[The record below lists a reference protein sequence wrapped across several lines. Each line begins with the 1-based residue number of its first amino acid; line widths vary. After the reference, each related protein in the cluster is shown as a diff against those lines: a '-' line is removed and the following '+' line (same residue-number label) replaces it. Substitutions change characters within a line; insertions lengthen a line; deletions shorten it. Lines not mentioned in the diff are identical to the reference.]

1 MKKHEDAFNLFEN
14 ITTEQNDNRKIEN
27 ITLKTISEDASPIV
41 RTVNSYYTKHIVKM
55 PATFIWNLANG
66 MLLRYRMDGIL
77 VEINRINGIET
88 ARQIISRLKVM
99 AELDIAERRIPQ
111 DGRLMVAIQGH
122 NINFRISVMPAF
134 TAKMW

>member
-1 MKKHEDAFNLFEN
+1 
-14 ITTEQNDNRKIEN
+14 
-27 ITLKTISEDASPIV
+27 
-41 RTVNSYYTKHIVKM
+41 
-55 PATFIWNLANG
+55 

-122 NINFRISVMPAF
+122 NINFRISVMPSIHGEDVVIRNLGQAIIYR
-134 TAKMW
+134 TIGCS